1 MTGVPP
7 SDRGNHA
14 RAKAAGVRRIGWFSR
29 ARVEMRLYDQEAE
42 VRAQLYAKPDPTE
55 RTVEH
60 VGRIEHVERA
70 ARIEPVEPVEP
81 VELVEPVGRIKRA
94 ERIELVEPVER
105 AEAVERRE
113 RIADRPAA

>member
-14 RAKAAGVRRIGWFSR
+14 RAKAAGVRRTGWFSR
-29 ARVEMRLYDQEAE
+29 AIVETRLYDQEAE

-60 VGRIEHVERA
+60 VGRIEHVEQA
-70 ARIEPVEPVEP
+70 ARIEP
-81 VELVEPVGRIKRA
+81 VELVEPVGRIERIERA

>member
-14 RAKAAGVRRIGWFSR
+14 RAKAAGVRRMGWFSR

-42 VRAQLYAKPDPTE
+42 VRAQLYAKPDPIE
-55 RTVEH
+55 RTV
-60 VGRIEHVERA
+60 EHVERA
-70 ARIEPVEPVEP
+70 ARIEPVEL
-81 VELVEPVGRIKRA
+81 VELVEPVGRIERIERA
-94 ERIELVEPVER
+94 ERIELVEPMER
-105 AEAVERRE
+105 AEPVERRE

>member
-14 RAKAAGVRRIGWFSR
+14 RAKAAGVRRMGWFSR
-29 ARVEMRLYDQEAE
+29 ARVELRLYDQEAE

-60 VGRIEHVERA
+60 VARIEHVERA
-70 ARIEPVEPVEP
+70 ARIEPVE
-81 VELVEPVGRIKRA
+81 LVEPVGRIERIERA

-105 AEAVERRE
+105 AEPVERRE

>member
-14 RAKAAGVRRIGWFSR
+14 RAKAAGVRRMGWFSR
-29 ARVEMRLYDQEAE
+29 ARVELRLYDQEAE

-60 VGRIEHVERA
+60 VARIEHVERA
-70 ARIEPVEPVEP
+70 ARIEPVE
-81 VELVEPVGRIKRA
+81 LVEPVGRIERIERA
-94 ERIELVEPVER
+94 ERIELVEPVE
-105 AEAVERRE
+105 
-113 RIADRPAA
+113 